1 MHAEWIAPLE
11 GERLLLWLT
20 SKLNEGVMKNS
31 SPLIRL
37 IIKPLH
43 ECRLKRDRKRERER
57 KGGSLNYKSLNLTHS
72 QQSSSFVPLETD
84 VRG

>member
-1 MHAEWIAPLE
+1 MICACRVDYTITGPEIVVM
-11 GERLLLWLT
+11 LT

-43 ECRLKRDRKRERER
+43 ECRLKRDRKRE
-57 KGGSLNYKSLNLTHS
+57 
-72 QQSSSFVPLETD
+72 
-84 VRG
+84 